1 MGSETEPSYGIARAD
16 FSLFVCLMCNN
27 GPAEIPGKVLHLH
40 TDAKQPLLRAATT
53 LRGNK
58 AAGDQEEGAMP
69 RCLTPGA
76 GEAGELWA
84 ELGAILP
91 PQGVLGPTGQD
102 AS

>member
-1 MGSETEPSYGIARAD
+1 MGLRKFQGKFYIYIQMQSSPSFEQPQHSEVI
-16 FSLFVCLMCNN
+16 
-27 GPAEIPGKVLHLH
+27 
-40 TDAKQPLLRAATT
+40 KQQAIKR
-53 LRGNK
+53 K
-58 AAGDQEEGAMP
+58 E
-69 RCLTPGA
+69 RCLGASPGGA

>member
-1 MGSETEPSYGIARAD
+1 
-16 FSLFVCLMCNN
+16 MCNN
-27 GPAEIPGKVLHLH
+27 GPAEIPGKALHLH
-40 TDAKQPLLRAATT
+40 TDAKQPLLRAATA

-91 PQGVLGPTGQD
+91 PQGVPGPTGQD